1 MRTQTLTYGFALTA
15 IALLSGTS
23 AGTRAARAQED
34 ATASAAARVEFDHP
48 GGGTATVEVDLP
60 AGLLG
65 DIVGLGDAAIAG
77 VAEGLLKA
85 NASAEASSDVKLATD
100 QLAGIRTIIG
110 SLKGAVGEVR
120 LRVYEDREAG
130 SPDAGAVADHYAKK
144 LEGTAWSRIVNIRDG
159 EDRVTVFM
167 MRDDGAIRGV
177 FVVAGKPDDLVLANV
192 LCDLSPER
200 IKQITQQATSI
211 GLELGGD
218 EALRE
223 IVKETRGR

>member
-1 MRTQTLTYGFALTA
+1 MAYGFALTA
-15 IALLSGTS
+15 IALLSGTN
-23 AGTRAARAQED
+23 AGTRVAQAQPERESVGVSD
-34 ATASAAARVEFDHP
+34 DARVDFDHP

-65 DIVGLGDAAIAG
+65 DVVGLGDAAIAG
-77 VAEGLLKA
+77 VAEGLLTAKA
-85 NASAEASSDVKLATD
+85 SGGAEADVKLATN
-100 QLAGIRTIIG
+100 QLAATRTILN
-110 SLKGAVGEVR
+110 SLKGALGEVR
-120 LRVYEDREAG
+120 LRVYEGRDGAG
-130 SPDAGAVADHYAKK
+130 VPDAESVADHYAKK
-144 LEGTAWSRIVNIRDG
+144 LEGSAWSKIVNVRDG

-177 FVVAGKPDDLVLANV
+177 FVVAGETDDLVLANV

-211 GLELGGD
+211 GLELGGE

-223 IVKETRGR
+223 IVKEIRGR